1 MNQIPGSLGTGN
13 LSLVISAIYILTP
26 RIRAYDL
33 RALDEGELP
42 LVTAGSHLA
51 IPVILDNGRAD
62 VRQYSICSNPGQR
75 DFYQIAVLRESTEH
89 SGSIFIHDN
98 FSVGMQLHCA
108 LPKNN
113 FHLHADAS
121 PAVFI
126 AGGIGI
132 TPIIAMAHTLAMR
145 GRRFILH
152 YAGRSKSEMA
162 FVEDLQRDFNR
173 QVQLYPADENI
184 RMDVMHVLADAP
196 GNAHFYVCGPQRLLD
211 ETISAASALGIAKDR
226 IQHEHFHAEKYAG
239 DKPVVLELARSNKII
254 QANAD
259 QSLLAALRDA
269 GVHVNFDCCVGDCG
283 TCAVKV
289 LEGEPEHRDHV
300 LSDAA
305 KARGRMCV
313 CVSRARGEKL
323 VLDL

>member
-1 MNQIPGSLGTGN
+1 MNQKPGLGTGK
-13 LSLVISAIYILTP
+13 LTLVVSAIHILTP
-26 RIRAYDL
+26 RIRAYEL
-33 RALDEGELP
+33 RAPNGGELP

-51 IPVILDNGRAD
+51 IPVVLGDGRTD

-75 DFYQIAVLRESTEH
+75 DFYRIAVLRENAAH

-132 TPIIAMAHTLAMR
+132 TPIIAMAHTLATR
-145 GRRFILH
+145 GRRFSLH

-162 FVEDLQRDFNR
+162 FVEELQQDFNR
-173 QVQLYPADENI
+173 QVQLYPADEKI

-211 ETISAASALGIAKDR
+211 ETMSAASALGIAKDR
-226 IQHEHFHAEKYAG
+226 IQREHFHAEKFAG
-239 DKPVVLELARSNKII
+239 DKPVVLELARSNKVIN
-254 QANAD
+254 AGAD

-305 KARGRMCV
+305 KAKGRMCV